1 MIGNEVE
8 VHGAS
13 GFIGKGVF
21 EQPSL
26 VGMVKV
32 LLTGISGQQVIIEGP
47 ESLVSGNPSDGWMM
61 TLPGPSI

>member
-8 VHGAS
+8 VRGAS

-32 LLTGISGQQVIIEGP
+32 LLTGVSGQQVMIEGP
-47 ESLVSGNPSDGWMM
+47 ESLVSGNSSDGWLM